1 MVNEPRRDG
10 PDSRLCPSCGTR
22 LSKPTNFCPECGAK
36 QLAAVSQ
43 AAAGNDAG
51 ADRSGTPYHALVS
64 VAAFAIVFAAL
75 GISHH
80 GQQER
85 TPQVPPAQR
94 AAIGEVQ
101 VFAVAPASASNSTT
115 PSVLASMRPNSPL
128 PGQLEQLAAAQHT
141 HAQEDLVGTRQDNVA
156 SHTRVAGNLSRA
168 RASLER
174 NSLWP
179 ARRDIMIALA
189 EQPGN
194 GEAQQMRAELVARER
209 ERESLLA
216 YARLCARGGQW
227 VCARHNAAHAVS
239 VDASSRTARRLLSR
253 AIAEQPPDPA
263 ENDELR
269 PSRAIE
275 NP

>member
-141 HAQEDLVGTRQDNVA
+141 HAQEDLVGTRQDA
-156 SHTRVAGNLSRA
+156 SQFG
-168 RASLER
+168 
-174 NSLWP
+174 
-179 ARRDIMIALA
+179 
-189 EQPGN
+189 
-194 GEAQQMRAELVARER
+194 
-209 ERESLLA
+209 
-216 YARLCARGGQW
+216 
-227 VCARHNAAHAVS
+227 
-239 VDASSRTARRLLSR
+239 VDVV
-253 AIAEQPPDPA
+253 AIAVDDRKPIADGITRGHRACFPNEPVLRNDGRKLMPD
-263 ENDELR
+263 E
-269 PSRAIE
+269 
-275 NP
+275 